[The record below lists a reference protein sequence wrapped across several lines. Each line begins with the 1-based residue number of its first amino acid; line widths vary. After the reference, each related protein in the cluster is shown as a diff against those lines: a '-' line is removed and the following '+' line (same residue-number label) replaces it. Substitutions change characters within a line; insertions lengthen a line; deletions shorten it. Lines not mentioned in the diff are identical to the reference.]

1 MPIPRRNR
9 RAVGQT
15 IAALRAGG
23 LLEKSDQA
31 ICVLAQASADLLDQE
46 LAYGSQK
53 LYALSGM
60 LRTHLLIVEALVTRA
75 TADVPDDGYSELLA
89 TLRTPP
95 LGWTVGNGDA
105 PEAFQ

>member
-1 MPIPRRNR
+1 MAIPRRQR

-15 IAALRAGG
+15 IAALKAGG
-23 LLEKSDQA
+23 LLERSDES
-31 ICVLAQASADLLDQE
+31 ICALARASADLLDQE

-60 LRTHLLIVEALVTRA
+60 MRTHLLIIESMVTRA
-75 TADVPDDGYSELLA
+75 TADRPDDGYSELLA

-105 PEAFQ
+105 PEAFR

>member
-31 ICVLAQASADLLDQE
+31 ICVLAQESADLLDRE
-46 LAYGSQK
+46 LAYGTEK
-53 LYALSGM
+53 LYALSGAM
-60 LRTHLLIVEALVTRA
+60 RTHLMIIEAMVARA
-75 TADVPDDGYSELLA
+75 TADQPDDGYAELLA

-105 PEAFQ
+105 PEAFG